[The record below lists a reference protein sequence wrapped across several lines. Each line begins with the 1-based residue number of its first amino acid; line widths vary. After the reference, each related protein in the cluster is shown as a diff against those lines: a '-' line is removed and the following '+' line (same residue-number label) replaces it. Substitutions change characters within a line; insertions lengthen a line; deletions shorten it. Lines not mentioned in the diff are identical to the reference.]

1 MDRRKFLKTGAAAIA
16 LGSAVQAVPFLAA
29 KASAAD
35 AFSALDG
42 MGQAALV
49 RSGEV
54 SALELVDAAIKRIEK
69 LNPILNAVVHK
80 TYDTARAAASGPLP
94 DGPFA
99 GVPYLIKDLADMAGA
114 PTEHGSRLFEGN
126 IADSDMGSVERARAA
141 GLVFVGK
148 TNTPEFG
155 LTATTESE
163 LTGAARNPWN
173 PAYHTG
179 GSSGGA
185 AGATASGMVPFAHAS
200 DGGGSIRIPASV
212 CGLVGLKPSRQ
223 RLYVNQPVESP
234 DLSVRLAV
242 TRSVRD
248 TAQILNVTENKGAA
262 PIEPVGF
269 VAGPSKRRL
278 KIAFSTT
285 SMLGKP
291 ADQDV
296 RAAIEKTAQLCADLG
311 HEVEN
316 VEAPVPQAEFASHF
330 MNVWASMADGVVQA
344 AWMIGLQQGRFV
356 SAKDV
361 LEPWT
366 LNLSTFYREN
376 LAKDDQLMS
385 KSLAGFQRLAQD
397 YARYFETYDVQLTP
411 TLRRPPVL
419 IGALDTSDSFEQ
431 HYEDV
436 LDYVGYTPQ
445 HNAAGIPAIT
455 LPLFTSR
462 QGLPIGSMFGAKYG
476 DERTLLELAY
486 ELEEAA
492 PWADRWPEISDQNI

>member
-1 MDRRKFLKTGAAAIA
+1 MDRRKFLKTGAAAVA
-16 LGSAVQAVPFLAA
+16 LGSATHAMPLLAT
-29 KASAAD
+29 KAAAAD

-54 SALELVDAAIKRIEK
+54 SARELVEAAIKRIEK

-80 TYDTARAAASGPLP
+80 TYDTARATAWGPLP

-155 LTATTESE
+155 LTATTESA

-173 PAYHTG
+173 TAYHTG

-223 RLYVNQPVESP
+223 RLYVNQPVEGP

-248 TAQILNVTENKGAA
+248 TAQILNVAENKSAA
-262 PIEPVGF
+262 PIDPVGF
-269 VAGPSKRRL
+269 VAGPSTRRL

-285 SMLGKP
+285 SMLGTP
-291 ADQDV
+291 AAPDV
-296 RAAIEKTAQLCADLG
+296 RAAIEKTAQLCADMG

-316 VEAPVPQAEFASHF
+316 VEASVARPEFARQF
-330 MNVWASMADGVVQA
+330 MNVWANMADGVVQA
-344 AWMIGLQQGRFV
+344 AWMIGLSQGRLV
-356 SAKDV
+356 RAKHV

-366 LNLSTFYREN
+366 MGLSQFYRAN
-376 LAKDDQLMS
+376 LAKDDQIMS
-385 KSLAGFQRLAQD
+385 KAMAGFQRLAQD
-397 YARYFETYDVQLTP
+397 YASFFETYDVQLTP
-411 TLRRPPVL
+411 TLRQPPAL
-419 IGALDTSDSFEQ
+419 IGTLDTSDSFEE
-431 HYEDV
+431 HYEAV

-462 QGLPIGSMFGAKYG
+462 KGLPIGSMFGAKYG

-492 PWADRWPEISDQNI
+492 PWANRWPEISDQYI